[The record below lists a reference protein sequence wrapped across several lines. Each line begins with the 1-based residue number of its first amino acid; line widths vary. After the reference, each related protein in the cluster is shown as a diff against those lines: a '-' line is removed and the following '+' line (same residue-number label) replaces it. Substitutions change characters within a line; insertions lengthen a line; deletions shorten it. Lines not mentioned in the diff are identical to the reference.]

1 MSLYTRSDIKVIAED
16 NFLIDLVSALLY
28 CREVKQQQQKN
39 VTRSLVFGRAR
50 DVITSHLE

>member
-1 MSLYTRSDIKVIAED
+1 MSLED

-39 VTRSLVFGRAR
+39 VTLDR
-50 DVITSHLE
+50 LEMLLLHISNNSKKG